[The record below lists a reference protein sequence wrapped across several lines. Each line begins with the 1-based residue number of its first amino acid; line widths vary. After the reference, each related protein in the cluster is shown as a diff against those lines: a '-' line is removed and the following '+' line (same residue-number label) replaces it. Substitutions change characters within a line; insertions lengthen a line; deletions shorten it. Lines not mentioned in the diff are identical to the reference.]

1 MCCEGEALSSTPFLL
16 GWSLKIRKPAEEET
30 GFHAKSFVVLTLFLE
45 VHFPKEKPEVT
56 RLTLWARFAQVQD
69 SLTIPPG
76 CLNAGPPP

>member
-45 VHFPKEKPEVT
+45 VHFPKVKPEVT
-56 RLTLWARFAQVQD
+56 RALRRFRILSPFRLGV
-69 SLTIPPG
+69 
-76 CLNAGPPP
+76 